1 MRNALWICN
10 VMGWD
15 PLPELDLTST
25 LENLCAPSGD
35 AWKVELRKAFVR
47 AVAGGLSPGSAL
59 ARRFFAS
66 HFCMLLP
73 NLLHRARL
81 YSEPSK
87 VSRWVLQGGRKRGAD
102 SITPQRVKENVR
114 MRIS

>member
-15 PLPELDLTST
+15 PLPDVDLTST
-25 LENLCAPSGD
+25 IED
-35 AWKVELRKAFVR
+35 KVELRNAFVR
-47 AVAGGLSPGSAL
+47 AVAGGLSPGSTK

>member
-1 MRNALWICN
+1 MWICDAMGWVPLPDVDLTSAIEDKVEMRNA
-10 VMGWD
+10 
-15 PLPELDLTST
+15 
-25 LENLCAPSGD
+25 
-35 AWKVELRKAFVR
+35 
-47 AVAGGLSPGSAL
+47 GGLPPGSTK